1 MKICKHYL
9 SRYEKFIAYY
19 KTIISEGFVER
30 HHILPQCLG
39 GGNDP
44 ENIVALPARAHFIA
58 HAMLHKAYPDNKKLA
73 HAFAMM
79 IINNPYQKRKCSSRL
94 YQMAKSARSSAMKGV
109 ARPEWVKEK
118 LRKPKSSTDNYKKP
132 KSKSHIENMRR
143 SQRGVP
149 KSKSHIEKIKESKK
163 NSSYILNMKAET
175 EVKRSKFREEFVKL
189 GLTRKEFAKLHG
201 INPNTMKKYLA
212 GL

>member
-19 KTIISEGFVER
+19 KGVISEGFVEK

-39 GGNDP
+39 GGNEP
-44 ENIVALPARAHFIA
+44 ENLVALPVRAHFIA
-58 HAMLHKAYPDNKKLA
+58 HALLHKAYPDNKKLA

-79 IINNPYQKRKCSSRL
+79 IVNNPNQKRKCSSRL

-109 ARPEWVKEK
+109 SRPEWVKEK
-118 LRKPKSSTDNYKKP
+118 LRKPKSTTENYKKP
-132 KSKSHIENMRR
+132 KSKEHIKNI
-143 SQRGVP
+143 SKSLKDKP
-149 KSKSHIEKIKESKK
+149 KSDEAVAKMVVSMEIHYAKRTIEYNKKKEMYRELFLKSNMTKK
-163 NSSYILNMKAET
+163 QFST
-175 EVKRSKFREEFVKL
+175 H
-189 GLTRKEFAKLHG
+189 HG
-201 INPNTMKKYLA
+201 VNHTTMKKYLK